1 LIINYRNKLLEV
13 IVVVEP
19 SKNSNNKITNKN
31 KTSKQE
37 SKPVNNSAKSVKTTE
52 KKQEVKVETPEV
64 TVKTEASKVE
74 TQAEAKETPKA
85 EVKTKAEVETQK
97 VEAKTE
103 KVEVKTETK
112 KQEKVETPVVETKKE
127 ETKMAENNTDYS
139 VISAQYEGGTN
150 FITSLID
157 GFKGQLE
164 VAETKGKTKA
174 DEIIGDAFG
183 QSIFGE
189 GAKDGLTYLA
199 GKVCQGY
206 AFGFAPAAAMGGVVR
221 GVYKKV
227 IPSSIVPTKET
238 APAS

>member
-1 LIINYRNKLLEV
+1 
-13 IVVVEP
+13 VVEP
-19 SKNSNNKITNKN
+19 SKNSNNKVTNKN

-37 SKPVNNSAKSVKTTE
+37 STPVNNSAKSVKTTE
-52 KKQEVKVETPEV
+52 KKQEVKVETPAI
-64 TVKTEASKVE
+64 TVKTEAPKVE
-74 TQAEAKETPKA
+74 TQVKTKETPKA
-85 EVKTKAEVETQK
+85 EVETK
-97 VEAKTE
+97 
-103 KVEVKTETK
+103 KVEVKTE

-127 ETKMAENNTDYS
+127 ETKETKMAENNTDYS
-139 VISAQYEGGTN
+139 VISAQYEGGTK

-227 IPSSIVPTKET
+227 IPSSIIPAKET

>member
-1 LIINYRNKLLEV
+1 M
-13 IVVVEP
+13 VEP
-19 SKNSNNKITNKN
+19 SKNSNNKVTNKN
-31 KTSKQE
+31 KAPKQE

-52 KKQEVKVETPEV
+52 KKQEVKVETPVVE
-64 TVKTEASKVE
+64 TKVE
-74 TQAEAKETPKA
+74 TKETPKA
-85 EVKTKAEVETQK
+85 EVKTEAKVETPK

-103 KVEVKTETK
+103 KVEVKTEAK

-127 ETKMAENNTDYS
+127 ETKETKMAENNTDYS

-174 DEIIGDAFG
+174 GEVIGDAFG

-227 IPSSIVPTKET
+227 IPSSIISTKET